1 MTKDLAVNI
10 HGNDVVHGKHYVYT
24 EEYMDAID
32 STLKKKLMVH
42 A

>member
-10 HGNDVVHGKHYVYT
+10 HGNDVVHDKHYVYT
-24 EEYMDAID
+24 EEYLNAVEA
-32 STLKKKLMVH
+32 TLRKNLMVT